1 MSDLPGIADE
11 LYGLA
16 PSEFTAARN
25 ASAKEATARKDRG
38 LAEEIRRLP
47 KPAVAAWVVNALV
60 RQRGDEV
67 GAVLALGAAMR
78 EAQAELDRDEL
89 AKLGQ
94 QRRRLVSALARSAGE
109 LAASLGHRVSVAT
122 EAEVEQTLLAAM
134 ADERAA
140 TALLGGRLLRA
151 LESVGFEEVDL
162 RDAVAAPEDAA
173 ADAGGRGSQ
182 STTTSSPARKPE
194 RSVREVERQRDLERA
209 RRELDGAEQRVG
221 DAAAEL
227 ASLDG
232 RIARAARRRELL
244 DVELTELRDQLHGVE
259 RDIGAA
265 VEERRTL
272 ERERD
277 RVRRASAEAE
287 GVAERARARLDRMSG

>member
-16 PSEFTAARN
+16 PTEFTAARN
-25 ASAKEATARKDRG
+25 ARAKEATAQKDKN
-38 LAEEIRRLP
+38 LAEAIRRLP
-47 KPAVAAWVVNALV
+47 KPAASAWVVNALV
-60 RQRGDEV
+60 RERGEEV
-67 GAVLALGAAMR
+67 GEVLALGAAMR

-109 LAASLGHRVSVAT
+109 LAASLGQRVSATT
-122 EAEVEQTLLAAM
+122 EAEVEQTLHAAM

-140 TALLGGRLLRA
+140 RALLSGRLLRA
-151 LESVGFEEVDL
+151 LESVGLEEVDL
-162 RDAVAAPEDAA
+162 RDAVAAPEDAV
-173 ADAGGRGSQ
+173 ADAEEHGSRPIR
-182 STTTSSPARKPE
+182 TSSRARDPE
-194 RSVREVERQRDLERA
+194 RPERELERQRDLERA
-209 RRELDGAEQRVG
+209 RRELEGAEQRVG
-221 DAAAEL
+221 DQAAEL
-227 ASLDG
+227 ASFEG
-232 RIARAARRRELL
+232 RIARTARRRELL

-272 ERERD
+272 DRERD
-277 RVRRASAEAE
+277 RVRHASAEAE
-287 GVAERARARLDRMSG
+287 RVAERARARLDRISE